1 MAWLQEQG
9 IISNHHDYA
18 DLPAIELEKARLWR
32 EADLAHQKKQ
42 AAAAYRKKQ
51 HDAQAKGVSRGKR
64 R

>member
-32 EADLAHQKKQ
+32 EAD
-42 AAAAYRKKQ
+42 AAYRKKQ